1 MKAVWFLMLLI
12 CIVLTGMPVWAQ
24 GAKDEDSAI
33 SQPEDQ
39 KTVIITVVSEETPEV
54 PLAGPGQEEHPLCM
68 LHGLLFAAAGVT
80 GICGA
85 AGIQKKRK
93 RLAELQA
100 RYHSVTGWHDSDH

>member
-1 MKAVWFLMLLI
+1 MKAVRFLILLI
-12 CIVLTGMPVWAQ
+12 CIVLMGTPVWAQ

-39 KTVIITVVSEETPEV
+39 KTVIITVVSEEIPEV
-54 PLAGPGQEEHPLCM
+54 PLAESGPEEHSFCI
-68 LHGLLFAAAGVT
+68 LHGLLSVMAGVT